1 MSLASAMSTTKNI
14 FSNTATQTAVV
25 STNISNATTADYN
38 RRSAVTTT
46 NAYTGATIVATERTE
61 NAALLKQTLSSIADD
76 AGQQTL
82 VAGLDSLNAV
92 MGGGDYALAPS
103 TSLAALNNALQTYA
117 ATPSD
122 STLATAAV
130 NAAVDVATSLNES
143 TAGVQELRADADAE
157 IATTVSTLNQLLAD
171 FEKANNAVKA
181 ATASNADPND
191 ALDTREGLLK
201 QISGIIG
208 VTTSI
213 RDGNDMVIYT
223 SDGTTLFETNA
234 RKVSFEATTGYS
246 AATVGNAIYIDGV
259 ALNAGVG
266 SSSTAQGSL
275 PALLQLRDEIY
286 PTYQDQLDEIARGL
300 VSLFSEASTTGA
312 PPTTT
317 AVAGLFTTDTGDV
330 VDFENPEIITGLAAS
345 IRVSSVAKADPTTL
359 RDGDIAGDAVNT
371 TNASGYSDLLY
382 SYVAGFSTKMDFDT
396 AAGVGNYVTLL
407 DFSTDSVGWAE
418 EYRSNATT
426 ASETTTAMLSRS
438 TTAYSNAAGVNLDE
452 ELILMLDV
460 EQSYKAASK
469 LLSTID
475 EMLQSLMEAAG

>member
-46 NAYTGATIVATERTE
+46 NAYTGATIVSTERTE

-92 MGGGDYALAPS
+92 MGGDDYALAPS

-143 TAGVQELRADADAE
+143 SAGVQELRADADAE
-157 IATTVSTLNQLLAD
+157 IATTVTTLNQLLAD

-181 ATASNADPND
+181 ATASNGDAND

-201 QISGIIG
+201 QISEIVG

-213 RDGNDMVIYT
+213 RDNNDMVIYT

-234 RKVSFEATTGYS
+234 RKVSFDATTGYS
-246 AATVGNAIYIDGV
+246 ATTVGNAIYIDGV
-259 ALNAGVG
+259 ALSAGEG

-275 PALLQLRDEIY
+275 SALLQLRDEIY

-300 VSLFSEASTTGA
+300 VSLFSETTTGG
-312 PPTTT
+312 TTI
-317 AVAGLFTTDTGDV
+317 AGLFTTDTGDV
-330 VDFENPEIITGLAAS
+330 VDFGSAQIVTGLAAS
-345 IRVSSVAKADPTTL
+345 IRVSSVAIADPTTL
-359 RDGDIAGDAVNT
+359 RDGDVAGEAVNT

-382 SYVAGFSTKMDFDT
+382 SYVAGFSTKMDFDSE
-396 AAGVGNYVTLL
+396 AGIGDYVTLL

-469 LLSTID
+469 LLTTID